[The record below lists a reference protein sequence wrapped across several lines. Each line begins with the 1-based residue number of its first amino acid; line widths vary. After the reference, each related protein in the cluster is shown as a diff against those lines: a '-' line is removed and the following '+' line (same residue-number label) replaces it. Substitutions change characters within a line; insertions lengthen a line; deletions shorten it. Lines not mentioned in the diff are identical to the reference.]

1 MSHTV
6 ICALCILT
14 HLNFTMTSFFRTI
27 DIESP
32 QNIKTACFSSLLSF
46 FFFQIN
52 SISIYCGACQMNIL
66 ICMASTFDCNLHV
79 FNISSPDLSSSFRFP
94 PAYWISVVGCTLG
107 PTD

>member
-46 FFFQIN
+46 FFSNQFHQYLLWSMSN
-52 SISIYCGACQMNIL
+52 EYS
-66 ICMASTFDCNLHV
+66 FNLYG
-79 FNISSPDLSSSFRFP
+79 FNL
-94 PAYWISVVGCTLG
+94 
-107 PTD
+107 